1 MGQPIAGAIA
11 DRFGV
16 LRVVCVGALLYAAG
30 LLMMRYAATPL
41 SLDLGAGVLIGF
53 GLSGCSFNLVL
64 SAFSKLL
71 PPERRG
77 IALGAGTAAGSF
89 GQFLFAPFGV
99 ALIDNFGWQSAL
111 MVFAALMLLIVPL
124 SLALATPPA
133 APTNVPAADQ
143 QSFKT
148 ALAEA
153 FGHRSYVLLVL
164 GFFTCGFQL
173 AFITVHLPAYL
184 VDRGICASTGGW
196 VIAAIGLFNIMGS
209 LGVGWLQNLF
219 PKRYILSVI
228 YFTRALSI
236 IAFISFP
243 ITTFSAIAFGAIS
256 GLTWLSTVPPT
267 SALVALMFGT
277 RWFATLYGF
286 AFVSHQVG
294 GFLGVWLGG
303 VVFERFRV
311 VHADLVAFGPVRRAV
326 GADQPADRRGAGYAP
341 GCAAGLTVQSRAL
354 ATTNRGEA
362 ALGTFKA
369 IRIDKAEKGTTAA
382 LTQFDE
388 AELMDGDVTVRVEWS
403 TLNYKDGLAVTGK
416 APVVRRFPMIAG
428 IDFAGTVEQSSHPQW
443 KAGDQVI
450 CNGWGMGETHLG
462 SYAEKA
468 RVKGDWLVRLPA
480 GMSAREAMAIGT
492 AGYTAMLAVLALEQH
507 GLSPG
512 ARSRR
517 GHRRRRRCRLGCDR
531 GAVEA
536 RLPRHRVDRPPV
548 GGRLSQG
555 SRCSRSDRSQ
565 RTRGTG
571 QAAGQRALGGRGR
584 QRRLDHAG
592 QPFVDDEIPRRHRR
606 VRACRRHGP
615 AVLGGAVYF
624 ARGVSVGYRFRD
636 VPNRVAKDRLEP
648 ARQRPGFSK
657 TS

>member
-1 MGQPIAGAIA
+1 MAVTADNLRPSIGTWRTPLVIILCGCAIAMLSFGPRSSLGFFIQPIGRELGWGRDVFGLALALQNLLWGLGQPIAGAIA

-30 LLMMRYAATPL
+30 LLLMRYAADPL

-99 ALIDNFGWQSAL
+99 ALIDNFGWQTAL

-124 SLALATPPA
+124 SLALSAPPA
-133 APTNVPAADQ
+133 GPTSVPAAGQ

-173 AFITVHLPAYL
+173 AFITVHLPAFL
-184 VDRGICASTGGW
+184 VDRGISTSAGGW
-196 VIAAIGLFNIMGS
+196 VIAAIGLFNIIGS
-209 LGVGWLQNLF
+209 LSVGWLQNLF
-219 PKRYILSVI
+219 PKRYILSII

-243 ITTFSAIAFGAIS
+243 ITTFSAIAFGVIS

-303 VVFERFRV
+303 VVFEKFGSYTPIWWLSVLFGVLSALINLPIVEAPVTR
-311 VHADLVAFGPVRRAV
+311 LVA
-326 GADQPADRRGAGYAP
+326 QPA
-341 GCAAGLTVQSRAL
+341 
-354 ATTNRGEA
+354 
-362 ALGTFKA
+362 
-369 IRIDKAEKGTTAA
+369 
-382 LTQFDE
+382 
-388 AELMDGDVTVRVEWS
+388 
-403 TLNYKDGLAVTGK
+403 
-416 APVVRRFPMIAG
+416 
-428 IDFAGTVEQSSHPQW
+428 
-443 KAGDQVI
+443 
-450 CNGWGMGETHLG
+450 
-462 SYAEKA
+462 
-468 RVKGDWLVRLPA
+468 
-480 GMSAREAMAIGT
+480 
-492 AGYTAMLAVLALEQH
+492 
-507 GLSPG
+507 
-512 ARSRR
+512 
-517 GHRRRRRCRLGCDR
+517 
-531 GAVEA
+531 
-536 RLPRHRVDRPPV
+536 
-548 GGRLSQG
+548 
-555 SRCSRSDRSQ
+555 
-565 RTRGTG
+565 
-571 QAAGQRALGGRGR
+571 
-584 QRRLDHAG
+584 
-592 QPFVDDEIPRRHRR
+592 
-606 VRACRRHGP
+606 
-615 AVLGGAVYF
+615 
-624 ARGVSVGYRFRD
+624 
-636 VPNRVAKDRLEP
+636 
-648 ARQRPGFSK
+648 
-657 TS
+657 